1 MCHLSVKSYRVENR
15 DKHGGG
21 DNEMM
26 LEMSAEQSVQRFE
39 SLVKELGLYSEGSG
53 ELFHVFE
60 RYPWLLSGDE

>member
-15 DKHGGG
+15 DKHGDG
-21 DNEMM
+21 DNEMT
-26 LEMSAEQSVQRFE
+26 LETSAEWSVQRFE
-39 SLVKELGLYSEGSG
+39 SLVKELGLFSEGSG